1 MKTLVKTRAA
11 VFDFRLVELFL
22 VAGYPGVPASVAP
35 LAITGSR
42 GAGKVQAA
50 DDELPQAQ
58 KAITADM
65 ANAGLPGIDGT

>member
-1 MKTLVKTRAA
+1 
-11 VFDFRLVELFL
+11 
-22 VAGYPGVPASVAP
+22 VAP

-58 KAITADM
+58 KAITACM
-65 ANAGLPGIDGT
+65 SNAGLPGIDGT